1 MRSLDRIAYSC
12 GYIDGREFADWD
24 VTTRDDISLKLREIG
39 NDVKQIEANEVCRLK
54 YLLGYIDGIMKV
66 VANGKA

>member
-24 VTTRDDISLKLREIG
+24 VTTRDDIFIKLREID
-39 NDVKQIEANEVCRLK
+39 NEIKQIEANEVCRLK
-54 YLLGYIDGIMKV
+54 YMLGYIDGMMKV
-66 VANGKA
+66 VADVEA

>member
-39 NDVKQIEANEVCRLK
+39 NEIKQIEANEACRLK
-54 YLLGYIDGIMKV
+54 YLLGYIDGTMKV
-66 VANGKA
+66 VADGEA

>member
-24 VTTRDDISLKLREIG
+24 VTTRDDISLKLREID
-39 NDVKQIEANEVCRLK
+39 NEIKQIEANEACRLK
-54 YLLGYIDGIMKV
+54 YLLGYIDGVMKV
-66 VANGKA
+66 VADGEA

>member
-12 GYIDGREFADWD
+12 GYIDGREFYDWD

-39 NDVKQIEANEVCRLK
+39 NEVKQIEADEVCRLK